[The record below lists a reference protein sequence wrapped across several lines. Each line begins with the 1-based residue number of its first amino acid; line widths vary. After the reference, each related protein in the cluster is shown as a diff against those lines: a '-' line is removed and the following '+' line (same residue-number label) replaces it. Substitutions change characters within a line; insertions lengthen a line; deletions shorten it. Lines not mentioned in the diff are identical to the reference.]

1 MKVSEAIVKSLEREG
16 VTTLFGYPG
25 GAVLPIYESLR
36 TSSIRHVLVRN
47 EQSAA
52 HMASG
57 YARASGGIGV
67 CLSTSGPGA
76 TNLITGIAT
85 AYMDSIPM
93 LVITGQVNSDMIGKD
108 VFQEADITGA
118 TEPFTKHNYL
128 LKRAEDL
135 PRVISEAF
143 YIAKSGRPGPVLIDI
158 PVDVQKEHILFEY
171 PDKVTI
177 AGYKPTT
184 SGHAGQLKRTMQRIK
199 GAKRPVILA
208 GGGVICANALDELK
222 AYAEKSGIPV
232 VNTLM
237 GIGALPMDSPLYS
250 GIVGIHGHAHTATI
264 LSRADVVIVIGARM
278 SDRAA
283 RNFTKLC
290 GEADI
295 IHMDVDP
302 AEIGK
307 VVEHHIPIV
316 GDAKCILKKLLE
328 SAEKLDTEDWLAEV
342 KKHIEPARI
351 PKGDRESYVHP
362 AFAMETLSRLAAPD
376 AIMTADVGQNQIWA
390 ARHFSLTGSRRYM
403 TSGGLGTMGYS
414 LPAALGAKLASP
426 EKQVICVTGDAGIQ
440 MLLGE
445 LGTIEESDA
454 PMLIYLLNNRR
465 LGMVRELQDN
475 AYGRAG
481 RHGIVLENNPDF
493 VMIAKAYGLEGRRV
507 EREADL
513 EEALKEALNSK
524 VPFLLECMIDP
535 EAATL

>member
-16 VTTLFGYPG
+16 VTTIFGYPG
-25 GAVLPIYESLR
+25 GAVLPIYEALR

-93 LVITGQVNSDMIGKD
+93 LVITGQVKSDMIGKD

-158 PVDVQKEHILFEY
+158 PVDVQKEHIVFEY
-171 PDKVTI
+171 PDKVSI

-199 GAKRPVILA
+199 SAKRPVILA
-208 GGGVICANALDELK
+208 GGGVICANAMPELR
-222 AYAEKSGIPV
+222 AYAEKCGIPV

-237 GIGALPMDSPLYS
+237 GIGSLPMDSPLYS
-250 GIVGIHGHAHTATI
+250 GIVGIHGHGHTAAI
-264 LSRADVVIVIGARM
+264 LGRADVIIVIGARM

-283 RNFTKLC
+283 RNFSKLC
-290 GEADI
+290 REAEI

-316 GDAKCILKKLLE
+316 GDAKCILRKLME
-328 SAEKLDTEDWLAEV
+328 SAETLDTEEWLTEV
-342 KKHIEPARI
+342 RNCMEPVRM
-351 PKGDRESYVHP
+351 PKGDRDSYVHP
-362 AFAMETLSRLAAPD
+362 AYVMETLSQMAATD

-414 LPAALGAKLASP
+414 LPAALGAKLAAP
-426 EKQVICVTGDAGIQ
+426 DKQVICVTGDAGIQ

-445 LGTIEESDA
+445 LGTIAEA
-454 PMLIYLLNNRR
+454 GVPMMILLLNNRR

-475 AYGRAG
+475 AYGRVG
-481 RHGIVLENNPDF
+481 RFGIELENSPDF
-493 VMIAKAYGLEGRRV
+493 VMVARAFGLEGRRV
-507 EREADL
+507 EHEADL
-513 EEALKEALNSK
+513 QDAFAQALNST